1 MKEKI
6 KDFLKYHTWLI
17 LIIIVIISTSWY
29 YLINLKTEYKK
40 DEQFSLFVL
49 SQGFKNE
56 ELLYSFEEKIKT
68 YNINLFN
75 VYNYKDDDSNL
86 DSYYERF
93 GKTSDLL
100 IFPKQDLIDLKDAIK
115 DNFYVFDNFYQEDL
129 SYYSFE
135 NKNYA
140 LKLFEQDNTTYNN
153 KLNINNIFSFQKDS
167 YLLINKHSYQ
177 IENNFELT
185 KNIINLF
192 IKEVVI
198 NA

>member
-6 KDFLKYHTWLI
+6 KDFLKYHAWLI
-17 LIIIVIISTSWY
+17 LIIIVIVSTSWY

-56 ELLYSFEEKIKT
+56 ELLYPFEEKIKT

-100 IFPKQDLIDLKDAIK
+100 IFSKQDLIDLKDAIK
-115 DNFYVFDNFYQEDL
+115 DNFYVFDSFYQEDL